1 MTKRLVV
8 LVGSLALLV
17 AGPPASGSEVLK
29 ASGAVSLEDPAGDVQ
44 PMSSSSGEHPGRD
57 VVKLD
62 LASDGTNLKLSA
74 TLASEVSGTFAND
87 VVQVFVDKDNDP
99 TTGGEATFGKKA
111 GFESRIDLLVC
122 IEYENGGEACVG
134 GAGKKATAYNA
145 VAKITDTGSGQ
156 ALHSVWDLP
165 RTPIQGK
172 VVSSSVSYKDLGV
185 TSGQTI
191 RLFAR
196 ESNGAYDPSSYFPE
210 VALTL
215 K

>member
-1 MTKRLVV
+1 MKKKRAV

-17 AGPPASGSEVLK
+17 AGLPARGSEVLK
-29 ASGAVSLEDPAGDVQ
+29 ASGAVSLEDSAGDVE

-62 LASDGTNLKLSA
+62 LASDGTNLTVSA

-87 VVQVFVDKDNDP
+87 VVQVFVDTDNDP
-99 TTGGEATFGKKA
+99 STGGKATFGEKA
-111 GFESRIDLLVC
+111 GFESQIDLLVC

-134 GAGKKATAYNA
+134 GAGEKATAYSA
-145 VAKITDTGSGQ
+145 AAKITDTSSGK

-172 VVSSSVSYKDLGV
+172 VVSSSVSYQDLGIA
-185 TSGQTI
+185 SGQTI